1 MVKGTRKGMARKGAV
16 RGARLAYDNVGA
28 SKKRKVGTKVGK
40 KVGVQS
46 AVRKAK
52 ARGASARGGVRVAK
66 KVHSMFS

>member
-16 RGARLAYDNVGA
+16 RGARLAYDAVPA
-28 SKKRKVGTKVGK
+28 SKKRKVGVK
-40 KVGVQS
+40 S

>member
-16 RGARLAYDNVGA
+16 KGARLAYDAVPA
-28 SKKRKVGTKVGK
+28 KMKRKVGTKIGK

-52 ARGASARGGVRVAK
+52 ARGASAKGGVRLAK
-66 KVHSMFS
+66 KVHAVFS